1 MPNKSLTP
9 PAVSKRSELE
19 QKVLELQ
26 EKCAFLERVIHEVP
40 ANIYISDLE
49 DGLVWCN
56 RTNEESL
63 GYTLEEIREMGG
75 MRYMQA
81 IVHPDDQNIPQDSI
95 THYQQFDG
103 AEYGGL
109 FRAKHKKEQVYKWF
123 MGWAKAFSK
132 NGNGAV
138 KELICVDV
146 DMSSKMN
153 TEDQLVQALKENL
166 KQKNRLLVSSL
177 RKRELE
183 ILELI
188 CKGLST
194 KEIARKLFISTN
206 TVSTHR
212 KSIQKKMG
220 TSNVADLVSLGKETG
235 LG

>member
-1 MPNKSLTP
+1 MPDKSLLS
-9 PAVSKRSELE
+9 PAVNKRSELE
-19 QKVLELQ
+19 QKILELQ

-40 ANIYISDLE
+40 ANIYISDLAE
-49 DGLVWCN
+49 GLVWCN

-75 MRYMQA
+75 MNYMQA
-81 IVHPDDQNIPQDSI
+81 IVHPDDQSIPQDSI
-95 THYQQFDG
+95 EHYQQFDG

-109 FRAKHKKEQVYKWF
+109 FRARHKNEQAYKWF

-166 KQKNRLLVSSL
+166 KLKNKLLVNSL
-177 RKRELE
+177 RKREIE
-183 ILELI
+183 ILGLI
-188 CKGLST
+188 CQGLST
-194 KEIARKLFISTN
+194 KAIASKLFISTN

-212 KSIQKKMG
+212 KSIQKKLG